1 MCDMGNMHFTSEA
14 FEMSCQE
21 TFMTNYVVEQI
32 DHPVLI
38 TECLLDPVQSRSK
51 MAELLFST
59 YGVPSVEKV
68 EEKDNDQGK
77 GEDTSDAKDEDR
89 QLYKLMSKDNDDDDK
104 GLDEDETELACV
116 SSRLQP
122 EPGPSQPAADEPHS
136 RPLTKEDFQVLLGVE
151 RSQPEE
157 ITELWQL
164 MPFFVNATLSNTN
177 EIFLSYFYICFAMN
191 SELFQ
196 VSVLI
201 FQLSLDLHFISHG
214 IVCPD
219 FVVTPSS

>member
-59 YGVPSVEKV
+59 YGVPSVV

-116 SSRLQP
+116 SSRL
-122 EPGPSQPAADEPHS
+122 
-136 RPLTKEDFQVLLGVE
+136 
-151 RSQPEE
+151 
-157 ITELWQL
+157 QL